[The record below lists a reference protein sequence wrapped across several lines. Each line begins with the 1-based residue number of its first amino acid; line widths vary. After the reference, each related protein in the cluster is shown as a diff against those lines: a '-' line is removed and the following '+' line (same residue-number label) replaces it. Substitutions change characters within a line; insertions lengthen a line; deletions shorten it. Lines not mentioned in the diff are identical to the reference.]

1 MKTGSQPRLEY
12 FNFIGTLLLVTVII
26 LLSGITA
33 RAESPSETAKSSI
46 LSASEI
52 DYLPFCVVDQ
62 ENRASGFSVELICAA
77 FDIETVLGETDNNKG
92 TFYENSAVD
101 TCLTLFR
108 GKGYQLP

>member
-1 MKTGSQPRLEY
+1 MQTGLQPRLKY
-12 FNFIGTLLLVTVII
+12 LNFIGTLLLVTVII

-46 LSASEI
+46 PSASEI

-77 FDIETVLGETDNNKG
+77 FDIETILGKI
-92 TFYENSAVD
+92 ENH
-101 TCLTLFR
+101 R
-108 GKGYQLP
+108 GRVKHPLQRRDPSPCSPEATES